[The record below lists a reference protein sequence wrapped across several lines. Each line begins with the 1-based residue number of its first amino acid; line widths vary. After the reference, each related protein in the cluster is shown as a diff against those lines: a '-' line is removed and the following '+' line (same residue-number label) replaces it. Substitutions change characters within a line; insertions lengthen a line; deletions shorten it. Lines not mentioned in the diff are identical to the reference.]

1 MAEPKLAQKTFTTI
15 DSKTH
20 KKKLKDEENR
30 FKLEMMGHED
40 ERKSVKFINENN
52 EEILFEEAEIEYRG
66 KEELKKSRRGTKF
79 NYYVKLAQHST
90 EMIAKY
96 SDLPKYFKWGV
107 YPTSKGVVFW
117 LRTFD
122 EKPFVKAIKPIGDP
136 HIDLIG
142 GVYTCIRELENT
154 AIRERDKLN
163 IVPVED
169 DSGLKKTKSG
179 IILP

>member
-1 MAEPKLAQKTFTTI
+1 MADNGQPKKSSTFL
-15 DSKTH
+15 DSEKY

-30 FKLEMMGHED
+30 FKLEMMGHDD
-40 ERKSVKFINENN
+40 ESKSVSFINENN
-52 EEILFEEAEIEYRG
+52 EQILFEEAEIEYKG
-66 KEELKKSRRGTKF
+66 KEKLKKSRRGTKF
-79 NYYVKLAQHST
+79 NYYVRLAQHSI

-107 YPTSKGVVFW
+107 YPTTEGVVFW

-122 EKPFVKAIKPIGDP
+122 DKPFVKAIKPIGDP

-169 DSGLKKTKSG
+169 DAKLKRTKSG